1 MDRYEGDFLNFS
13 AGDVIVYEGDKSRGF
28 YILMSG
34 KVGVYKDN
42 VKVTE
47 FNEPGTVFGE
57 LGLILNKPRT
67 ATLFALEETKVLSIK
82 TSLDD
87 LIFRFPKITNNLIYN
102 LADRLFKT
110 TGDYV
115 ASVKLLDSE
124 LDMILKDGYEDV

>member
-13 AGDVIVYEGDKSRGF
+13 AGDVIVHEGDKSRGF
-28 YILMSG
+28 YILMAG

-47 FNEPGTVFGE
+47 FNETGTVFGE

-87 LIFRFPKITNNLIYN
+87 LI
-102 LADRLFKT
+102 
-110 TGDYV
+110 
-115 ASVKLLDSE
+115 
-124 LDMILKDGYEDV
+124 